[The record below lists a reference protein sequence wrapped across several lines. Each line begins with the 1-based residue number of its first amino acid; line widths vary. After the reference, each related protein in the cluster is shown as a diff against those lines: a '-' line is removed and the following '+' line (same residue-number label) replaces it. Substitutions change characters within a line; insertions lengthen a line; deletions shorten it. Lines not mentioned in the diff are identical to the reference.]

1 MFRYQVLNC
10 GLREGIPKS
19 QIQER
24 VEMKALTLRLE
35 DEDYEQLRAL
45 AFVERRSMTEIVRD
59 AIRRYVEP
67 RAERTDIRRILER
80 AVREQV
86 GGPA

>member
-1 MFRYQVLNC
+1 
-10 GLREGIPKS
+10 
-19 QIQER
+19 
-24 VEMKALTLRLE
+24 MKALTLRLE